1 MTPLP
6 RRITLKFISSL
17 LISLMLI
24 MTAIQIISMISI
36 KEDVSQ
42 IQQLW
47 DEVKVEQSE
56 KLRLEKSIRFF
67 LGYGGMI
74 HKLKDSVLNNNNNN
88 LEIIKSD
95 LHNAKATIK
104 LYLSFKLSKAER
116 YALHDILTVLEEYE
130 QKLYLYP
137 SFFKKK
143 PTVKELDNFF
153 RVNDISALRGLAVIE
168 QQNRLHS
175 SNKEK
180 KQSNKF
186 VLLTD
191 IVSQMGYGG
200 LIHHIKNAQLRAEK
214 HYFTE
219 SQNSIDKLNSSIKKY
234 KQMPLVNAELQA
246 LENLQQTV
254 TLYQTLLNKLV
265 VNKTV
270 KIIIN
275 DQQTIQALRIL
286 NQHIETEL
294 ENKIANVGKT
304 IHLIQ
309 NNINK
314 LIQIIIL
321 LSVATLLFFSYV
333 MFKKVIIPLQKVTQ
347 SMVLLARNHH
357 KQKIIF
363 NPTQIYEIQQ
373 IIRSLRI
380 FKNHKI
386 KQRINEKL
394 LNKVNATTL
403 NQLDEIKILQK
414 KSEEKTE
421 QALNLA
427 NHLIELQKSAETDRK
442 IALESQRRTKTILNT
457 VHDAIITTNKK
468 GIIEN
473 INTATIKMFGYSKG
487 ELINKNI
494 NLIMSPEIRSEHDQ
508 IMQDYHNQE
517 EPVLPKDGREQLIK
531 HADGSTFPV
540 EVFLGKSEFNKEI
553 KFTAVIRDI
562 TQRKKNEQAIQHLV
576 MSDPLTDLAN
586 RRHFNSELQRTLDSK
601 ERLQLS
607 VALLMIDL
615 DNFKPVNDT
624 YGHNMG
630 DKVLQK
636 VASRLQKVTRKV
648 DLIARL
654 GGDEFAIIINSVSN
668 HFDAV
673 TPAKKVIDT
682 LSKPMLIEG
691 KNIQIGASVGISIS
705 PQDALTLTDFINNAD
720 KALYKA
726 KELGKGTCFSYESL
740 NIKKK

>member
-6 RRITLKFISSL
+6 QRITLKFISSL
-17 LISLMLI
+17 LISLILI
-24 MTAIQIISMISI
+24 MTAIQIISMLSI
-36 KEDVSQ
+36 KKDVSQ

-47 DEVKVEQSE
+47 DEVQVEQSE

-74 HKLKDSVLNNNNNN
+74 HKLKDSVLNNNNN
-88 LEIIKSD
+88 LEAIKSD
-95 LHNAKATIK
+95 LYSAKAIIK

-116 YALHDILTVLEEYE
+116 YALNDILMVVEKYE
-130 QKLYLYP
+130 HKLHLLP
-137 SFFKKK
+137 AFFKKN
-143 PTVKELDNFF
+143 PTIKELDNFL
-153 RVNDISALRGLAVIE
+153 RINDIPALHGLAVIE
-168 QQNRLHS
+168 QHNRHHS
-175 SNKEK
+175 NNNQR
-180 KQSNKF
+180 KQPNKF

-191 IVSQMGYGG
+191 IAGQIGYGG
-200 LIHHIKNAQLRAEK
+200 LIHHIKNVQLRFEK
-214 HYFTE
+214 KYLTE
-219 SQNSIDKLNSSIKKY
+219 SQNSIDQLNSSIKKY
-234 KQMPLVNAELQA
+234 KQMPLVNAELRA
-246 LENLQQTV
+246 LDNLQQTV
-254 TLYQTLLNKLV
+254 TLYQTLLNKLAT
-265 VNKTV
+265 NKTV
-270 KIIIN
+270 KIAIN
-275 DQQTIQALRIL
+275 DQQTIQALKIL
-286 NQHIETEL
+286 NQRIETEL
-294 ENKIANVGKT
+294 KNKIANIGKT
-304 IHLIQ
+304 VYLIQ
-309 NNINK
+309 SNINK
-314 LIQIIIL
+314 LIQTIIL
-321 LSVATLLFFSYV
+321 LSIATLLFFSYI
-333 MFKKVIIPLQKVTQ
+333 MFKKVIIPLQKITQ
-347 SMVLLARNHH
+347 TMVLLARNHH

-363 NPTQIYEIQQ
+363 NPSQIYEIQQ
-373 IIRSLRI
+373 IIRSLHI
-380 FKNHKI
+380 FKNHKS
-386 KQRINEKL
+386 KQRISEKQL
-394 LNKVNATTL
+394 QKVNATTL
-403 NQLDEIKILQK
+403 KQLDEIKILQS

-442 IALESQRRTKTILNT
+442 NALESQRRTKTILNT

-473 INTATIKMFGYSKG
+473 INTATVKMFGYSKG

-494 NLIMSPEIRSEHDQ
+494 NLILSPEISSKQDQ
-508 IMQDYHNQE
+508 ILQDYHNQE
-517 EPVLPKDGREQLIK
+517 GSVLPKDGRELLIK

-586 RRHFNSELQRTLDSK
+586 RRHFNSELQRALDSK

-654 GGDEFAIIINSVSN
+654 GGDEFAIIINAVSN
-668 HFDAV
+668 HFDAI
-673 TPAKKVIDT
+673 TPAKKVIET
-682 LSKPMLIEG
+682 LSKPMLIKGET
-691 KNIQIGASVGISIS
+691 IQIGASVGISIS
-705 PQDALTLTDFINNAD
+705 PKDALTLKDFINNAD

-726 KELGKGTCFSYESL
+726 KELGRGTCFSYKDL